1 MADLRQDLMSMIN
14 GMGQDIATD
23 VLTKAMSD
31 MRFDLDVRDVGTR
44 LQDYVD
50 GDVSSVSFNGYSI
63 KNVIITSPTQVGK
76 TQYII
81 ENCKRNKNRPYMFV
95 MTCANSKAQMAQLKN
110 RLADNG
116 IVSFDLKQATKAKL
130 ENKLVDGK
138 CIFIVMMNNGTQIK
152 KLDVLV
158 KNLRS
163 VRRPL
168 RYIVY
173 HDEADTINKADVG
186 AKIDDTSVAL
196 SHRYWND
203 FFDTLA
209 RRCDVVIR
217 FHVSATPENCSSID
231 EINGEDIVVL
241 PLPRDYVGVS
251 EHCSWDGVL
260 GEALGLEIERIR
272 SANSREAVLYC
283 VDRKK
288 NVHSDLTVQISRD
301 YNCVCFSYNGDGFSV
316 YKNGGLFDIG
326 VVISDDIS
334 SVLDK
339 LRDEGPVV
347 VVGFNLMDRG
357 ISFVA
362 GPNTGNR
369 YGLINKP
376 LTATVMFYSGGT
388 GSYAVGIA
396 QRFGRICGKS
406 RPDILRR
413 VVYCS
418 DTVYNDYVGYLAN
431 QSVVFKGLTHG
442 MTMAKI
448 LENSGE
454 CVKLK
459 RPLDRPALKKVNMEY
474 REASRVV
481 ASVDMDLD
489 KMRRLVSSWRVE
501 GASGNV
507 GRLFRLMMANDGHK
521 MESCMVREYLPKTNY
536 DATTNSNTSLKWN
549 LVFGKD
555 GRYHY
560 IRQEAIDYYN
570 SL

>member
-1 MADLRQDLMSMIN
+1 M
-14 GMGQDIATD
+14 
-23 VLTKAMSD
+23 
-31 MRFDLDVRDVGTR
+31 
-44 LQDYVD
+44 
-50 GDVSSVSFNGYSI
+50 
-63 KNVIITSPTQVGK
+63 
-76 TQYII
+76 
-81 ENCKRNKNRPYMFV
+81 
-95 MTCANSKAQMAQLKN
+95 
-110 RLADNG
+110 
-116 IVSFDLKQATKAKL
+116 
-130 ENKLVDGK
+130 
-138 CIFIVMMNNGTQIK
+138 
-152 KLDVLV
+152 
-158 KNLRS
+158 
-163 VRRPL
+163 
-168 RYIVY
+168 
-173 HDEADTINKADVG
+173 
-186 AKIDDTSVAL
+186 
-196 SHRYWND
+196 
-203 FFDTLA
+203 
-209 RRCDVVIR
+209 
-217 FHVSATPENCSSID
+217 
-231 EINGEDIVVL
+231 
-241 PLPRDYVGVS
+241 
-251 EHCSWDGVL
+251 
-260 GEALGLEIERIR
+260 
-272 SANSREAVLYC
+272 
-283 VDRKK
+283 DRKK

-316 YKNGGLFDIG
+316 YKNGVLFDIG
-326 VVISDDIS
+326 VVSSDDIS

-339 LRDEGPVV
+339 LRDDGPVV

-376 LTATVMFYSGGT
+376 LSATVMFYSGADK
-388 GSYAVGIA
+388 SYAVGIA

-418 DTVYNDYVGYLAN
+418 DAVYNDYVGYLAN
-431 QSVVFKGLTHG
+431 QSVVFKGLTSG

-459 RPLDRPALKKVNMEY
+459 RPLDRPALKNVNMEY

-481 ASVDMDLD
+481 ATVDMDLD

-536 DATTNSNTSLKWN
+536 DATTNSNTSLRWN